1 MTVSHRKVDMDLA
14 GSTVALFGMEPRG
27 RLLAS
32 AALRSGVALLDHA
45 DELGK
50 LAAQPGNGISRHLQ
64 SIIIVA
70 CPGDDM
76 SPVPAIYNR
85 AIELHKLVT
94 VIVINRSEHG
104 VIEHGGASGI
114 LQGSSDIIVI
124 TPDQTCLD
132 HMLELAV
139 A

>member
-1 MTVSHRKVDMDLA
+1 MTVSHWKVDMDLA

-27 RLLAS
+27 RMLAS
-32 AALRSGVALLDHA
+32 GAVRKGVALLDRA
-45 DELGK
+45 DDLEK
-50 LAAQPGNGISRHLQ
+50 LAAQQCNGTSQHLQ
-64 SIIIVA
+64 SIIIVV

-76 SPVPAIYNR
+76 SPVPSIYNR

-94 VIVINRSEHG
+94 VIVINRPEHG
-104 VIEHGGASGI
+104 VVEHSGTSGI

>member
-1 MTVSHRKVDMDLA
+1 MDLA

-27 RLLAS
+27 RVLA
-32 AALRSGVALLDHA
+32 AGAVRKGVALLDHA
-45 DELGK
+45 VELDK
-50 LAAQPGNGISRHLQ
+50 LAAQPGNGTSRHLQ
-64 SIIIVA
+64 SIIIVV

-76 SPVPAIYNR
+76 SPVPFIYNR

-104 VIEHGGASGI
+104 VAKHSGSSGI

>member
-1 MTVSHRKVDMDLA
+1 MTASHHKDVVDLA

-27 RLLAS
+27 RQIACG
-32 AALRSGVALLDHA
+32 AVRKGVALLDHA
-45 DELGK
+45 DELEK
-50 LAAQPGNGISRHLQ
+50 LAAQPGNGTSRHLQ
-64 SIIIVA
+64 SIIIAA
-70 CPGDDM
+70 CPGDDL

-94 VIVINRSEHG
+94 VIVINRSEHADVEQPG
-104 VIEHGGASGI
+104 SAGI
-114 LQGSSDIIVI
+114 LQGASDIIVI

>member
-1 MTVSHRKVDMDLA
+1 MDLS

-27 RLLAS
+27 RMLACG
-32 AALRSGVALLDHA
+32 AVRKGVALLDRA
-45 DELGK
+45 DELEK
-50 LAAQPGNGISRHLQ
+50 LAAQPGNGTSRHLQ

-76 SPVPAIYNR
+76 SPVPAIYNH

-94 VIVINRSEHG
+94 VIVINRPEHG
-104 VIEHGGASGI
+104 VVEHRGTSGI